1 MWMLVFVATALTYPS
16 NEVEPRIA
24 AWYGGY
30 TTMSECFF
38 AREKL
43 GYDLTGNHGYF
54 PEGTQAIC
62 IRLRESK
69 L

>member
-1 MWMLVFVATALTYPS
+1 MWMLVLVATALTFPS
-16 NEVEPRIA
+16 NEVEPRVA

-30 TTMSECFF
+30 TTMVECFQ

-43 GYDLTGNHGYF
+43 GYELTGRRGYF
-54 PEGTQAIC
+54 PEASQAVC
-62 IRLRESK
+62 IRLKESK

>member
-30 TTMSECFF
+30 TTMLECFQ
-38 AREKL
+38 AREIL
-43 GYDLTGNHGYF
+43 GYELTGNRGYF
-54 PEGTQAIC
+54 PEGTQAVC
-62 IRLRESK
+62 IHLKDEI